1 MSIKDNFYKFSFII
15 LIITFLISAFSF
27 SFVFNG
33 TLITSKYEGTIEDFL
48 NDDSVLHYY
57 ISYPNDV
64 DFDESFVE
72 YKESFDVVDNDGL
85 VKKYLSE
92 IKVNEINNSFPYKYL
107 DGQAYT
113 FVRSYNTNFEFRLN
127 RECSI
132 FSIEKEYEQDIW
144 NRFSSVH
151 YYSLT
156 KEQGNG
162 LLNIFYQIKGDS
174 NND

>member
-1 MSIKDNFYKFSFII
+1 M
-15 LIITFLISAFSF
+15 
-27 SFVFNG
+27 
-33 TLITSKYEGTIEDFL
+33 
-48 NDDSVLHYY
+48 
-57 ISYPNDV
+57 
-64 DFDESFVE
+64 
-72 YKESFDVVDNDGL
+72 DNDGL

-107 DGQAYT
+107 DEQAYT

-144 NRFSSVH
+144 DRFSSVH

-156 KEQGNG
+156 KEQGDG